1 MLKTSV
7 TSLSLLLFITGCA
20 YAEQPVKPA
29 AVSAEVRAIE
39 QANSDSV
46 NVVKGQSPFADRK
59 AIDHPT
65 TERPMDP
72 QMPQKS
78 LFKGELTSSLVDKG
92 LQVTLMVSN
101 PNDYGVPIQYRS
113 GMTADLWVV
122 DADGKRLWAWSD
134 EMMFTQALRDVVIA
148 PHQQVKVNFM
158 IPESQLVA
166 FPADAML
173 LARYDG
179 VATESS
185 EQQVALVDISAPLTR

>member
-7 TSLSLLLFITGCA
+7 ISLPLLLFITGCA

-29 AVSAEVRAIE
+29 AVSAEVRATE
-39 QANSDSV
+39 QASSV

-72 QMPQKS
+72 KMPQKS
-78 LFKGELTSSLVDKG
+78 LFKGELTSTLTDKG
-92 LQVTLMVSN
+92 LKVTLTVSN

-122 DADGKRLWAWSD
+122 DADGNRLWAWSN

-158 IPESQLVA
+158 IPAAQLA
-166 FPADAML
+166 GFPPGAML

-185 EQQVALVDISAPLTR
+185 EQQVALADITVPLAR